1 MTQDEA
7 IKHLRAMMVGVQK
20 LRSICDEDGT
30 VTDRDVDGL
39 HLTSE
44 QASDVWKWI
53 WGKNCVLSPLSK
65 VIDRYEETNVLSPHD
80 FYNMMYIATSLEP
93 MIAFAA
99 AVSAGDTDFPSEVD
113 LQWLKGW
120 DT

>member
-1 MTQDEA
+1 MKEEQA

-44 QASDVWKWI
+44 QAADVWKWI
-53 WGKNCVLSPLSK
+53 WGDKCVLKPLSK
-65 VIDRYEETNVLSPHD
+65 VIDKYEETNVLSPHD
-80 FYNMMYIATSLEP
+80 FFNLMYIAISLEP
-93 MIAFAA
+93 MIQFAA
-99 AVSAGDTDFPSEVD
+99 AVSAGDDDFPTDID
-113 LQWLKGW
+113 LNWLKGW
-120 DT
+120 D